1 MVLLII
7 NIKYFAVETKQLSVM
22 LLISVIK
29 YLIVMPDVKDLAQA
43 AQDAAA
49 APENVNVVNP
59 TTSVN
64 QPVQPTV
71 DTDNQSSTQVE
82 TIDDVIR
89 RICTDGHSYV
99 MTTVITN
106 IDCQERTGRNGNS
119 YLNAFV
125 TIASP
130 VKGAQS
136 MPDGTH
142 RMGMLGA
149 IQMPFNQILLVMRKN
164 KFYGRFVNY
173 VGEAAEAGFA
183 SMYLTGVAVKVL
195 CQFVPAGVQDRNPF
209 TRKDNLYNVVDY
221 DRYVYHIVSIEQPTD
236 PVLVSAYNVLI
247 KQIMDDARAAIA
259 AKREAKAKAAS
270 FVATA
275 MNDDD
280 ITF

>member
-1 MVLLII
+1 MMLLII

-29 YLIVMPDVKDLAQA
+29 YLIVMPDVKDFTQA
-43 AQDAAA
+43 AQSAAA
-49 APENVNVVNP
+49 AENVNVVNP

-71 DTDNQSSTQVE
+71 DTDNQSSAQVE
-82 TIDDVIR
+82 TIDDVVR

-149 IQMPFNQILLVMRKN
+149 IQMPFNQILLVMRKD

-221 DRYVYHIVSIEQPTD
+221 DRYVYHIVGIEQPTD
-236 PVLVSAYNVLI
+236 PVLVGAYNVLI

-280 ITF
+280 VPF